1 MKSKRRAI
9 AKSKRLRLNK
19 TLMFPVNMIGES
31 PAPDSEI
38 AVKNVTGDEAAWR
51 VPEETPVAFVYNRR
65 NYAVMLATPQDFVDY
80 AVGFTLT
87 ERVIGSISDILG
99 LDISNNDRGVDL
111 RLKISDACL
120 EKFDLRQRRRNL
132 PGNAGCGVC
141 GLENI
146 DEFFT
151 PLPKVAEKKASLN
164 PDAVLKAF
172 DNLAE
177 HQPINQRTR
186 SVHGAA
192 WVSFDGE
199 IISLREDVG
208 RHNALDKLLG
218 ALVLADTNMK
228 AGFVLMS
235 SRCSY
240 ELVEKAARCG
250 ITALVAI
257 SGPTSFALRK
267 AAEANMALYARG
279 PAGVVEL
286 GI

>member
-1 MKSKRRAI
+1 
-9 AKSKRLRLNK
+9 
-19 TLMFPVNMIGES
+19 MFPVKTIGES
-31 PAPDSEI
+31 PPPDSEVTVKSSDG
-38 AVKNVTGDEAAWR
+38 AVAWR
-51 VPEETPVAFVYNRR
+51 APEETPVAFVYNRR
-65 NYAVMLATPQDFVDY
+65 NYAVMLATPQDLVDY
-80 AVGFTLT
+80 AVGFSLT
-87 ERVIGSISDILG
+87 ERVIGSVEDILG
-99 LDISNNDRGVDL
+99 LDVSHNQRGVDL
-111 RLKISDACL
+111 RLKISDSCL

-132 PGNAGCGVC
+132 PGNVGCGVC

-151 PLPKVAEKKASLN
+151 PLTKVADKKTSLN

-172 DNLAE
+172 DSLAG

-192 WVSFDGE
+192 WVSFGGE

-218 ALVLADTNMK
+218 ALVLADADMK

-286 GI
+286 GV